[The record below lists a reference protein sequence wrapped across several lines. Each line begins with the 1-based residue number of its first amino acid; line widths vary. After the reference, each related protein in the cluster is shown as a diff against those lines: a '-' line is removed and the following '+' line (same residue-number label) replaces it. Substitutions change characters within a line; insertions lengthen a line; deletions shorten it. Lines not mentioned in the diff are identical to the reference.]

1 MSNPIYFDGV
11 FDIVL
16 SLQLVELGTLEA
28 TEKGFFQIW
37 SVARRA
43 FTRDSGKDQLVA
55 LLTVDKDASLVV
67 WLGYVLSKFKVVNLR
82 L

>member
-55 LLTVDKDASLVV
+55 LLTEDKDTSLVV